1 MNNVSFQ
8 NKRRDIVIER
18 QFEQLSSLF
27 YSSIYQVINT
37 NRIKYST
44 IIIFIS
50 MLFLFVGT
58 VFIESIVFKIG
69 IFLIFSL
76 IAAPITAIIIS
87 IDKSIFIIKNISK
100 NEHINKIKSSK
111 EFYEKIDPFED
122 DDVKMLVKKEDFQ
135 LLKFMDNYVEGKF
148 IELNDSIEKVF
159 SELMSSLRKVSKI
172 DNSEFYENESK
183 KKIQELETLI
193 NEYEDNIDIFNYCKI
208 SIAMIY
214 IIENLSNMS
223 IGEFQEKINSIEDE
237 NGLNEMKRTGIVIGN
252 TIVLSEDIQSMI
264 NDKEIVEFMMNIYH
278 EDFSS

>member
-1 MNNVSFQ
+1 
-8 NKRRDIVIER
+8 
-18 QFEQLSSLF
+18 
-27 YSSIYQVINT
+27 
-37 NRIKYST
+37 
-44 IIIFIS
+44 
-50 MLFLFVGT
+50 
-58 VFIESIVFKIG
+58 
-69 IFLIFSL
+69 
-76 IAAPITAIIIS
+76 
-87 IDKSIFIIKNISK
+87 
-100 NEHINKIKSSK
+100 
-111 EFYEKIDPFED
+111 
-122 DDVKMLVKKEDFQ
+122 MLVKKEDFQ